1 MHRKFRK
8 HQQIEKY
15 AVQNLH
21 KKTAEVFWGEIIMW
35 RTRYETEQLIANMYP
50 HCYMKNATKTHI
62 TCMFFLTHNTD
73 ETISS
78 FKRLSANLCGFYRF
92 HSCSVMLLS
101 PKNTWVVFCIIWG
114 GFLFVFLTCFIQL
127 PLGIACSYSIFIF
140 ADVFLSHS
148 VFDFSGP
155 PYFGPGFIFALCCQ
169 LCVHK

>member
-1 MHRKFRK
+1 
-8 HQQIEKY
+8 
-15 AVQNLH
+15 
-21 KKTAEVFWGEIIMW
+21 
-35 RTRYETEQLIANMYP
+35 MYP

-78 FKRLSANLCGFYRF
+78 FKRLSANLCGFYLF
-92 HSCSVMLLS
+92 HSCSASYYLQKTLELCFVLFEF
-101 PKNTWVVFCIIWG
+101 FC
-114 GFLFVFLTCFIQL
+114 FVFLTCFIQL
-127 PLGIACSYSIFIF
+127 PLGIASSYSIFIF

-155 PYFGPGFIFALCCQ
+155 PYFGPGFIFALCCR